1 MSGRS
6 LAAVLAALAL
16 AGSAGCGDDAEPLRV
31 GLLRDCSGLL
41 GSTKDGAV
49 AGAELPL
56 IQRGAQLHR
65 EGELANA
72 RIGNVKIELVPAC
85 TEVTQLSQLIAETRW
100 LVETKHAE
108 VVIGPLGTGKGR

>member
-6 LAAVLAALAL
+6 LAAAAAALAL

-56 IQRGAQLHR
+56 IQRER
-65 EGELANA
+65 SS
-72 RIGNVKIELVPAC
+72 
-85 TEVTQLSQLIAETRW
+85 TEKASWRMR
-100 LVETKHAE
+100 
-108 VVIGPLGTGKGR
+108 GSGT